1 MRARGDVPADR
12 RDLLLQAYAA
22 YNAQDVEGLLALVSD
37 DVDWPDGTGRLHGKQ
52 EVRAYRTSSWARTRT
67 HDEPVGFTEMDDGRT
82 AVHISQIVR
91 SLEGSVISRGHF
103 QHTHRIEGDLISR
116 MDDRDGPR

>member
-52 EVRAYRTSSWARTRT
+52 EVQA
-67 HDEPVGFTEMDDGRT
+67 
-82 AVHISQIVR
+82 
-91 SLEGSVISRGHF
+91 
-103 QHTHRIEGDLISR
+103 
-116 MDDRDGPR
+116 